1 MCHPQD
7 PLNLSN
13 GLDEEK
19 TFQLQSA
26 EIKHGRIA
34 MVRLLSSIQK
44 FPCSEFFSSELG
56 DFGFGYTGPAS
67 FVSQLHSI
75 DKLTPFVCV
84 LCVCLIDTACLP
96 RLHPPWPRLGG
107 TYPLLT

>member
-1 MCHPQD
+1 MGPVSETAALYETCLVLTSTPVMCHPQD

-34 MVRLLSSIQK
+34 MVRLLSSIH
-44 FPCSEFFSSELG
+44 PELSMLGVFFSELG
-56 DFGFGYTGPAS
+56 DFRFGYTGPAS
-67 FVSQLHSI
+67 RCLTVSEY
-75 DKLTPFVCV
+75 
-84 LCVCLIDTACLP
+84 
-96 RLHPPWPRLGG
+96 R
-107 TYPLLT
+107 